1 MKKLLLTLASAF
13 LFALPAW
20 AAVDINT
27 ASQAELEKINGIGPT
42 KAKAIVEYRKQHGAF
57 KSADDLDKVPG
68 FGKKTTDKVKKD
80 ITVGNPKAAAAGKAA
95 DRKGVKE
102 ETDKAITVGSDKA
115 AESGKVAE
123 DKVVK
128 EAKPATEK
136 VEKAAKPEKAP
147 KEKGGK
153 K

>member
-1 MKKLLLTLASAF
+1 MKKLLLALASAL

-42 KAKAIVEYRKQHGAF
+42 KAKAIVDYRKQHGAF
-57 KSADDLDKVPG
+57 KSADELEKVPG
-68 FGKKTTDKVKKD
+68 FGKKTTEKVKKD
-80 ITVGNPKAAAAGKAA
+80 ITVGNPKAAAAGKSA

-123 DKVVK
+123 DKEVK
-128 EAKPATEK
+128 EAKEK
-136 VEKAAKPEKAP
+136 AGKAAKD
-147 KEKGGK
+147 KGGK